1 MAQFHPRSSIPVFST
16 LHLGS
21 ITLVFHKGCT
31 SIAEY
36 LPTTIF
42 IMLLL
47 RSSQNPM
54 SVIIHT
60 CVIFS
65 NHGIVLL
72 TFPHMTCKFFFPNNI
87 IIQCFN
93 NSECKNIVLSNRQ
106 YVVFIFI
113 YLRSFSQHHSP
124 LLYRSN
130 CDLYRK
136 YVITLNGYRWGF
148 SNNCFKL
155 NLRVMAIV
163 VSQAE

>member
-1 MAQFHPRSSIPVFST
+1 MTQFHPPSSIPVFST

-21 ITLVFHKGCT
+21 ITLVLHMACT

-36 LPTTIF
+36 LLTIF

-47 RSSQNPM
+47 RSSQKPM

-60 CVIFS
+60 CCVIFS

-72 TFPHMTCKFFFPNNI
+72 TFPHMTCKSFFPNNI

-93 NSECKNIVLSNRQ
+93 NSECKNIVLSKRQ
-106 YVVFIFI
+106 YVVLIFI
-113 YLRSFSQHHSP
+113 DLRSFSQHHSP

-130 CDLYRK
+130 CDP
-136 YVITLNGYRWGF
+136 
-148 SNNCFKL
+148 
-155 NLRVMAIV
+155 
-163 VSQAE
+163 